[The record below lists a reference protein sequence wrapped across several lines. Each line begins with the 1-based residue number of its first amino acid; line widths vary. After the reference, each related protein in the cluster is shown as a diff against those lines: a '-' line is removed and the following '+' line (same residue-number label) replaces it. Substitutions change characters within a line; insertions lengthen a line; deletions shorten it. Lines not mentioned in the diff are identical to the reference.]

1 MQRKNKIFL
10 YLNDL
15 NEEMIYVKNKIVLL
29 MLIIGILFSVSV
41 VSAADADNIKLMQSS
56 ELDDDCRVINIDAG
70 NTNLMQSSAL
80 SIGKSG
86 KYFNNDGFKQLQKN
100 VDCAKSNSTL
110 YLNHDY
116 KGSNYECVKINK
128 DLTIDG
134 QGHTIDCMN
143 KNNCRVFESVSGNVT
158 LKNLKITN
166 CKIGSILISGN
177 AQYTIE
183 NCTFINNKG
192 HQGAAIT
199 NYAGTTLNIKDSLF
213 KFNNATDL
221 GGAIYT
227 DGVLNMEN
235 CKVISNSAGNSGG
248 AIFAKKEVTII
259 GSELSKNH
267 ANDRGGA
274 LKSEGKVNLVK
285 DIINDNVAENAG
297 GGVFTTDNIDVMNS
311 TCSNNKAYASGG
323 ALLGDIITIK
333 DTGSTRSKFINNSVR
348 YDGGALYGMDSVVL
362 TNVDFCCNNAEDG
375 CDAFTCDWQVFV
387 KKGVKCFINGES
399 GLVEIPVKW
408 GHFSSLYGCLYQYRN

>member
-1 MQRKNKIFL
+1 MKIKN
-10 YLNDL
+10 
-15 NEEMIYVKNKIVLL
+15 IVLIF
-29 MLIIGILFSVSV
+29 IIGILFSVSV
-41 VSAADADNIKLMQSS
+41 VSAADADSTNIIQSS
-56 ELDDDCRVINIDAG
+56 DVDDGCKVINNDECNA
-70 NTNLMQSSAL
+70 NLMKFSAFNAV
-80 SIGKSG
+80 GKSSKIYYHNG
-86 KYFNNDGFKQLQKN
+86 LDQLQKEVN
-100 VDCAKSNSTL
+100 NAESNSTL

-116 KGSNYECVKINK
+116 KGNYNECVKINK
-128 DLTIDG
+128 NLTIDG
-134 QGHTIDCMN
+134 QGHTIDCRN
-143 KNNCRVFESVSGNVT
+143 KFNCRAFESVSGNVT

-166 CKIGSILISGN
+166 SNIGAILISGN

-199 NYAGTTLNIKDSLF
+199 NHAGTTLNIKDSLF

-235 CKVISNSAGNSGG
+235 CKVISNSANNSGG

-259 GSELSKNH
+259 GSELSNNR

-274 LKSEGKVNLVK
+274 LSSEGKVVL
-285 DIINDNVAENAG
+285 INDTLNGNVAEICG
-297 GGVFTTDNIDVMNS
+297 GGVYTSNNIDVLNS
-311 TCSNNKAYASGG
+311 TCSNNKANISGG

-333 DTGSTRSKFINNSVR
+333 DTGNTRSKFINNSVI
-348 YDGGALYGMDSVVL
+348 YDGGALYGMSSVLL
-362 TNVDFCCNNAEDG
+362 THVDFCCNNAKDG

-387 KKGVKCFINGES
+387 KKGVKCFIKGES
-399 GLVEIPVKW
+399 GLVEIPVEW
-408 GHFSSLYGCLYQYRN
+408 GHFSSLYGCLYRYRDSV